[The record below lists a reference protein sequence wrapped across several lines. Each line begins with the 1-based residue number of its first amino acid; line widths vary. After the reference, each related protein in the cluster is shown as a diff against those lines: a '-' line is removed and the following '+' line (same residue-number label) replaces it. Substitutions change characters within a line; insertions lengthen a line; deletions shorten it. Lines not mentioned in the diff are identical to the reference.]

1 MDEQRR
7 CSTISPDSIR
17 KSCPSSVYQRRSRS
31 TSRPFSKARTRT
43 SGINPVLSSRRYYRN
58 HLTINRMKVDFNQ
71 IKTTISLPDFLL
83 ELGWKIVEGS
93 SNSCPKMSNGT
104 HTIVIKRNSQNQ
116 YTYWDVHSDSVR
128 GRSIMDL
135 MQEHL
140 FETTGKMP
148 TLREVGEILQNY
160 INTNRITTP
169 EKSRYEVGNTSMRAD
184 ELQFYLSQLQPYKGN
199 YLQKR
204 GILKESIESRF
215 FKDTLF
221 IREVKNKGSVYR
233 NVCIKMYNENGVQ
246 AISQRNETFKGII
259 GGKFDCLAT
268 SNHDKSR
275 PIDILYI
282 GESFIDC
289 ISHYQ
294 LRHSGSDL
302 NLVYVSTEGTF
313 TEGQMRLLRLI
324 LDKNQVKELRSIFD
338 NDKQGHKYTLW
349 LHRYFHGDTTDVE
362 SLSNDE
368 LRNKVRELKNVELS
382 ENKDWND
389 DLKISCGI
397 CSSTEDGQ

>member
-1 MDEQRR
+1 
-7 CSTISPDSIR
+7 
-17 KSCPSSVYQRRSRS
+17 
-31 TSRPFSKARTRT
+31 
-43 SGINPVLSSRRYYRN
+43 
-58 HLTINRMKVDFNQ
+58 MKVDFNQ

-148 TLREVGEILQNY
+148 SLREVGEILQNY

-215 FKDTLF
+215 FKDTFF

-294 LRHSGSDL
+294 LRHSGNDL

-338 NDKQGHKYTLW
+338 NDKQGHKYTPW

-368 LRNKVRELKNVELS
+368 LRNKVRKLKNVELS